1 MDLYRIILEL
11 VQERNRIQRIIES
24 LENASRAE
32 QPPAPRK
39 RRGRKTMDRAAR
51 EEVSERMKRYWAK
64 RRAGQ
69 NGPPD
74 EGGGTGRSG
83 GPERLRLRQLRLRRE
98 LSAILKLFGSIQK
111 RRSGD

>member
-24 LENASRAE
+24 LENVSRTE
-32 QPPAPRK
+32 QSSIPRK
-39 RRGRKTMDRAAR
+39 RRGRKNMDRAAR

-69 NGPPD
+69 NPPPD
-74 EGGGTGRSG
+74 EGGGTGSDDQHSAGSG
-83 GPERLRLRQLRLRRE
+83 G
-98 LSAILKLFGSIQK
+98 AT
-111 RRSGD
+111 

>member
-24 LENASRAE
+24 LENVSRAE
-32 QPPAPRK
+32 HPPVPRK

-69 NGPPD
+69 NDPPAAGNGTGTGSGGD
-74 EGGGTGRSG
+74 DQSGAGSGGT
-83 GPERLRLRQLRLRRE
+83 
-98 LSAILKLFGSIQK
+98 A
-111 RRSGD
+111 